1 MLQPFIQDGKIDR
14 VALTAELRR
23 FLDLALASAR
33 FELAYEIRLRDSV
46 AAEDAVES
54 PEVEVVFRGRDQDLL
69 LERNAELLQA
79 LEYIALR
86 WLRLDPHFYDH
97 VRFDSGGYRALRIE
111 ELKLSARVAAERVR
125 ETRQPFRFNPMSSRE
140 RRIIHLV
147 LKEQPG
153 VRTPREGCADERQ
166 VIDYPAEKN
175 YKSSLPAPARA
186 GEGSPLRDSLAPQK
200 AWSKI
205 PTLPGELAPFSKS
218 TVRGLGMPLRANHY
232 A

>member
-1 MLQPFIQDGKIDR
+1 MLQPFVHDGKIDR

-23 FLDLALASAR
+23 FLDLLLGSAR
-33 FELAYEIRLRDSV
+33 FELAYEICLRDSV

-54 PEVEVVFRGRDQDLL
+54 PEIEVVFRGRDQDVL

-86 WLRLDPHFYDH
+86 WLRLDP
-97 VRFDSGGYRALRIE
+97 GGYRALRIE

-153 VRTPREGCADERQ
+153 VRTASEGVGEQRQ
-166 VIDYPAEKN
+166 VIVYPAEKN
-175 YKSSLPAPARA
+175 
-186 GEGSPLRDSLAPQK
+186 
-200 AWSKI
+200 
-205 PTLPGELAPFSKS
+205 
-218 TVRGLGMPLRANHY
+218 
-232 A
+232 

>member
-1 MLQPFIQDGKIDR
+1 MPQPFVHDGKIDR
-14 VALTAELRR
+14 VALSGELRR
-23 FLDLALASAR
+23 FLDLVLACTR
-33 FELAYEIRLRDSV
+33 LELAYEIRLRDSV

-97 VRFDSGGYRALRIE
+97 VRFDSGDYRALRIE
-111 ELKLSARVAAERVR
+111 ELKLSAQVAAERVR

-147 LKEQPG
+147 LKDQPG
-153 VRTPREGCADERQ
+153 VRTASEGVGEHRQ
-166 VIDYPAEKN
+166 VIVF
-175 YKSSLPAPARA
+175 
-186 GEGSPLRDSLAPQK
+186 
-200 AWSKI
+200 
-205 PTLPGELAPFSKS
+205 PGEKS
-218 TVRGLGMPLRANHY
+218 
-232 A
+232 